1 MYQGY
6 VPDGSCASCSPAEIG
21 STPRRDRSGSGSRS
35 VATRVEIGPVPA
47 RDRSYSASRS
57 VRFRLEIGRT
67 PRRDRFSRFAGPDDA
82 PSDARRRQWARL
94 LGIFGWLAQFDLSG
108 EFCSSSPLEADGRFV
123 SVNDAVVVRRAT
135 VFDVGALVALRAEMF
150 RVTGTAMTDGRWRSN
165 AHRWFTE
172 RVKNPIYGIFV
183 VQAGQDV
190 VACAMGA
197 VRDAAPSPEVP
208 DGRDVLVSNVCTF
221 PAHRGHGYGKR
232 AFEAVMRWAVSTGI
246 GRAEL
251 MATEAGR
258 GMYEQT
264 GFVTNRFAAM
274 RADLRTY

>member
-1 MYQGY
+1 VQ
-6 VPDGSCASCSPAEIG
+6 
-21 STPRRDRSGSGSRS
+21 
-35 VATRVEIGPVPA
+35 
-47 RDRSYSASRS
+47 
-57 VRFRLEIGRT
+57 
-67 PRRDRFSRFAGPDDA
+67 FS
-82 PSDARRRQWARL
+82 
-94 LGIFGWLAQFDLSG
+94 LGG
-108 EFCSSSPLEADGRFV
+108 EFCSSGPLEDGGRFV
-123 SVNDAVVVRRAT
+123 GVNDAVVVRRAT

-150 RVTGTAMTDGRWRSN
+150 RATGTAMTDSRWRSN

-172 RVKNPIYGIFV
+172 RVKDPIYGIFV

-221 PAHRGHGYGKR
+221 SAHRGHGYGKR

-258 GMYEQT
+258 AMYERT
-264 GFVTNRFAAM
+264 GFVPNRFAAM
-274 RADLRTY
+274 RADLRAP

>member
-1 MYQGY
+1 M
-6 VPDGSCASCSPAEIG
+6 
-21 STPRRDRSGSGSRS
+21 TRRRMSIVGNRAGRS
-35 VATRVEIGPVPA
+35 VYV
-47 RDRSYSASRS
+47 
-57 VRFRLEIGRT
+57 
-67 PRRDRFSRFAGPDDA
+67 
-82 PSDARRRQWARL
+82 
-94 LGIFGWLAQFDLSG
+94 GWLVQFDLSG
-108 EFCSSSPLEADGRFV
+108 EFCSSSPLEGNGRFV
-123 SVNDAVVVRRAT
+123 SVSDAVVVRRAT